1 MRLRISQPLEFTYL
15 YKSPQRASVSAISAG
30 DVNLWRIF
38 FMFRIFVAATTAVV
52 ATIFARTFPVCVCG
66 FITLIFGRRL
76 WRRDALSLLLLF
88 D

>member
-38 FMFRIFVAATTAVV
+38 FMFRIFFSVDAAAV
-52 ATIFARTFPVCVCG
+52 ATIFARTFPVCVYG
-66 FITLIFGRRL
+66 FIILIFGRRI
-76 WRRDALSLLLLF
+76 W
-88 D
+88 